1 MIDWYNYSWN
11 DVVKELESDVN
22 KGLSKE
28 NIEENRKKYG
38 RNNTLNLEIKSG
50 GFLFVKQII
59 NIYAI
64 TGLGV
69 CFLLFF
75 TGEVLLASILN
86 SIILLC
92 VILHTVKDYNNEKNL
107 KELEKIIPKEAVV
120 KREGKAQKIDCE
132 ELVIGDIVYIERGDI
147 VPADLRLI
155 NCEGLNIKESALTGD
170 NSIVEK
176 YSTKVEDKEISLSEM
191 KNMAFKSSFVIE
203 GSAVAI
209 VTAIGENTEIGKIT
223 KGLIQGKH
231 ERNVLEKNISRIMN
245 ILTVVFCS
253 FSFLILMYKFYIKNH
268 IEYIVSLISRLYL
281 TVVPL
286 HIILIIVIISLIVK
300 KKMKNCG
307 VDFKGLSS
315 IQRLSNTN
323 IIFVDKVGTLT
334 EDKMYI
340 SKLYIN
346 GEIFED
352 NYEQSEENKDNM
364 DRILNIGLLCNDAKR
379 DIKGMGLKGDL
390 TEVALVNYGLKKS
403 VDKRIIDKEQERVL
417 QIPYDR
423 DKKIKTTLN
432 KIEDKYRANVK
443 GAVDKLLERCTHIMK
458 NGIEIEITDK
468 DINEIR
474 NADLIMSKE
483 SLYVEGFAYRN
494 FNYEPSVNENI
505 ESNLVFVGLVGFENP
520 IKEDAKKYLNYC
532 KSLAIKPTL
541 ITEDNKITAEAF
553 GRKIGILNKNDIVLS
568 GVELDHMEEK
578 EFEKYVERVSIY
590 SKISSKNKWKV
601 SSVFK
606 KLGYNLTVTGNKFTD
621 SPSFRIA
628 HVGVAVGKRCTNITK
643 KLGDIY
649 IEDND
654 FMKLLSLIKESRKLI
669 KVLKDEVRFVLTVTL
684 GEFISL
690 VLPVVLGYK
699 SPMNPTK
706 LILINFITVI
716 LSSIYIY
723 SQHHNIT
730 INNYERESLDKTVFK
745 SLTSGMIMFGGLTG
759 VLTTLALTLGNK
771 NNLVLGSANTFIILN
786 LSPIIFSHYFLEVK
800 KCLKN
805 KLTILIFILNLVI
818 SMLLFSINF
827 NKKIVLSIF
836 NDLSNLRMMI
846 IIMVI
851 QIASVI
857 FMKEIDR
864 T

>member
-11 DVVKELESDVN
+11 DVVRELRSDVN

-50 GFLFVKQII
+50 AFLFVKQII

-64 TGLGV
+64 TGLGI

-75 TGEVLLASILN
+75 TGEVFLASIIS
-86 SIILLC
+86 SISLLC
-92 VILHTVKDYNNEKNL
+92 VILHTAKDYNNEKNL
-107 KELEKIIPKEAVV
+107 KELDKIIPKDAVV
-120 KREGKAQKIDCE
+120 KREGKVQKIDCE
-132 ELVIGDIVYIERGDI
+132 ELVIGDIVYIEKGDI

-155 NCEGLNIKESALTGD
+155 NCEELNIKESALTGD

-176 YSTKVEDKEISLSEM
+176 YSTKVEDREISLSEM
-191 KNMAFKSSFVIE
+191 KNMAFKSSFVID

-223 KGLIQGKH
+223 KGLLQGKH
-231 ERNVLEKNISRIMN
+231 ERNVLEKNISKIVN
-245 ILTVVFCS
+245 ILTVIFYS
-253 FSFLILMYKFYIKNH
+253 FSFLVAIYSFYRKKHVEDI
-268 IEYIVSLISRLYL
+268 ISLTSSIYL

-286 HIILIIVIISLIVK
+286 QTILIVGIISLMVK
-300 KKMKNCG
+300 KKMKNQG

-334 EDKMYI
+334 ENKMYV
-340 SKLYIN
+340 SKVYTN
-346 GEIFED
+346 GKIFED

-364 DRILNIGLLCNDAKR
+364 DRILNIGLLCNDVKR
-379 DIKGMGLKGDL
+379 DIDGDGLKGDL
-390 TEVALVNYGLKKS
+390 IEVSLVNYGFKKS
-403 VDKRIIDKEQERVL
+403 VDKRIMDKEQERVL

-423 DKKIKTTLN
+423 DKRIKTTLN

-443 GAVDKLLERCTHIMK
+443 GAVDKLIERCTHIMK
-458 NGIEIEITDK
+458 NGIEVEITDK
-468 DINEIR
+468 DIREIR

-494 FNYEPSVNENI
+494 FNYEPSANENI
-505 ESNLVFVGLVGFENP
+505 ESNLVFVGLIGFENP
-520 IKEDAKKYLNYC
+520 IKEDAINDLNYC
-532 KSLAIKPTL
+532 KSLAIKPML
-541 ITEDNKITAEAF
+541 ITDDNKITAEAF
-553 GRKIGILNKNDIVLS
+553 GRKIGILNKKDIVLS
-568 GVELDHMEEK
+568 GVELDYMEEK

-621 SPSFRIA
+621 APSFRIA
-628 HVGVAVGKRCTNITK
+628 HVGVAAGKRCTNITK

-654 FMKLLSLIKESRKLI
+654 FMKLLSVIEESRKLM
-669 KVLKDEVRFVLTVTL
+669 KVLKEEVRFVLTVAL

-690 VLPVVLGYK
+690 VLPAILGYK
-699 SPMNPTK
+699 PVINPTK
-706 LILINFITVI
+706 LILINFITVS
-716 LSSIYIY
+716 LSAICIY
-723 SQHHNIT
+723 SQCHNIT
-730 INNYERESLDKTVFK
+730 IKNYERESLDKTVFK
-745 SLTSGMIMFGGLTG
+745 SLTSSMIMFGGLTG
-759 VLTTLALTLGNK
+759 LLTTVALTLGNK
-771 NNLVLGSANTFIILN
+771 NNLLLGSANTFIILN
-786 LSPIIFSHYFLEVK
+786 LSPIILSHYFLEVK

-805 KLTILIFILNLVI
+805 KLTILIFILNLII

-827 NKKIVLSIF
+827 NKEIVLFIL
-836 NDLSNLRMMI
+836 NDLSNLKMMI
-846 IIMVI
+846 IIMLI
-851 QIASVI
+851 QIISVI

-864 T
+864 P